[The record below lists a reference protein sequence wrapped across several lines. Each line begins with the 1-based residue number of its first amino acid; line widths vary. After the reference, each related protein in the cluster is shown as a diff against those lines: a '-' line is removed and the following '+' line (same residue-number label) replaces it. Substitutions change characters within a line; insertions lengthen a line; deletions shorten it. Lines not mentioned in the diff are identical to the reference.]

1 MFKNVFINSC
11 SINSIKLSLE
21 PGSSKYD
28 KDDIKNQKSKSY
40 KDESKNLTPSECG
53 YEAIIDISAA
63 LECCS
68 GVGVDSDSHAN
79 ISCDD

>member
-1 MFKNVFINSC
+1 MFENILIDRC

-21 PGSSKYD
+21 PGSSKND

-40 KDESKNLTPSECG
+40 KDESKNLTPSECS

-68 GVGVDSDSHAN
+68 GVGVDSDSHSN
-79 ISCDD
+79 ISCNN

>member
-1 MFKNVFINSC
+1 MFENILIDRC

-21 PGSSKYD
+21 PGSSKND
-28 KDDIKNQKSKSY
+28 KDDIKNQKSKSD
-40 KDESKNLTPSECG
+40 KDESKNLTPSECS

-68 GVGVDSDSHAN
+68 GVGVDSDSHSN
-79 ISCDD
+79 ISCNN

>member
-1 MFKNVFINSC
+1 MFKNILIDRC

-21 PGSSKYD
+21 PGSSKND

-40 KDESKNLTPSECG
+40 KDESKNLTPSECS

-68 GVGVDSDSHAN
+68 GVGVDSDSHSN
-79 ISCDD
+79 ISCNN